1 MEHGKER
8 LVMQMSNPYL
18 SVAIPTYNRRGEL
31 IECLRSI
38 VPQAKQHAVR
48 IYISDNASKY
58 DVAEV
63 VEVFRKEHP
72 LIYYT
77 RNVENVGLDANVRKV
92 ISMGESSYV
101 WVFSD
106 DDVMVSGALDKV
118 LPFCKEGAY
127 AWLLPNREFRNRDLS
142 AVSNKQTWFDAT
154 KTIYEDPVQLLVKY
168 GFNHYTYVGSLII
181 KLEEWHK
188 ISSTKYVHCRYFEHM
203 CILGEM
209 LLRNKAMVIPDA
221 LIYVR
226 LGQSSFEDQAWMVWG
241 HFLPLALSEFPKEY
255 PLWARRKVLSE
266 IPMPSYRP
274 FLYMLIGRTLNFV
287 RRETVKDIV
296 QPYYRLGCMNWVVS
310 GYFSLLFPSSIAVLL
325 KKIVQGLHHFYN
337 SNSFFKRSTTALF

>member
-1 MEHGKER
+1 MDHGKES
-8 LVMQMSNPYL
+8 LVMQMPNPYL
-18 SVAIPTYNRRGEL
+18 SVAIPTYNRRVEL

-38 VPQAKQHAVR
+38 VPQAKQHAIR

-63 VEVFRKEHP
+63 VEVFRKEYP

-118 LPFCKEGAY
+118 LPFCKEGEC

-142 AVSNKQTWFDAT
+142 AVSNNQTWFDAT
-154 KTIYEDPVQLLVKY
+154 MTIYEDPVQLLVKY

-203 CILGEM
+203 CILAEM

-255 PLWARRKVLSE
+255 PLWARRRVLSS
-266 IPMPSYRP
+266 IPMPSHTP
-274 FLYMLIGRTLNFV
+274 FLYMLFGRAASFV
-287 RRETVKDIV
+287 NKKTIRKIV
-296 QPYYRLGCMNWVVS
+296 EPYYRLGFWGWVAA
-310 GYFSLLFPSSIAVLL
+310 GYFSLLFPSSMVGASKKLL
-325 KKIVQGLHHFYN
+325 HGLYYR
-337 SNSFFKRSTTALF
+337 SKAIFK